1 MDKAPGLCRAPV
13 AEAEEVRVAANV
25 LWRTIALVAVTA
37 VAAAIMGAGQPQA
50 LPDIPNVFNGAVTFA
65 GEPAPD
71 GVEIFARVGSY
82 QSNVA
87 RPEFEAHERPIV
99 LTEGGR
105 YENLKVQPTGTN
117 NIGRS
122 ITFFA
127 TYGNGEVQ
135 AAETL
140 NFQPGPFF
148 ENNHDLTFAALPPGA
163 AEPTPV
169 STTEATTPTPAE
181 PTPPPSPSPTPVL
194 PIPGDP
200 NIPRISQLVLVLGAA
215 AIIAG
220 GAMLMLIRRRN
231 VL

>member
-1 MDKAPGLCRAPV
+1 M
-13 AEAEEVRVAANV
+13 AANV

-87 RPEFEAHERPIV
+87 RPGFEAHERPIV

-122 ITFFA
+122 ISFFA

-135 AAETL
+135 AEETINVSARSFL
-140 NFQPGPFF
+140 RERQRSDLCRIAAGSAGADAGMRQPRRP
-148 ENNHDLTFAALPPGA
+148 LPLPPSLPLRQVPVPRRSCPYP
-163 AEPTPV
+163 EIPTYRAFLSSSLCWERQPL
-169 STTEATTPTPAE
+169 SREA
-181 PTPPPSPSPTPVL
+181 
-194 PIPGDP
+194 
-200 NIPRISQLVLVLGAA
+200 QC
-215 AIIAG
+215 
-220 GAMLMLIRRRN
+220 
-231 VL
+231 

>member
-1 MDKAPGLCRAPV
+1 VPV

-37 VAAAIMGAGQPQA
+37 AAAAIMGAGQPQA
-50 LPDIPNVFNGAVTFA
+50 LPEYPNVFSGSVTIA

-71 GVEIFARVGSY
+71 GVEIFARVGSSY

-87 RPEFEAHERPIV
+87 RPGFEAHERPIV

-220 GAMLMLIRRRN
+220 GAMLMLIRRRK